1 MAFPFAGAAAWA
13 ETEGSQLVILGW
25 LGALLTNLVLVFL
38 IVLVWGGGTD
48 SGSEFNRMACYGF
61 PLVVRKFPVLSEFGG
76 LALLGI
82 AVPRIC
88 FRLGYPA
95 ALSAA
100 LYAALAYGYLLQP
113 AQPAGEQP
121 DLKSAVP
128 SPRRIGRYW
137 SSIPIVTLVGLAI
150 ALLFPIPPYRQ
161 PFLYLL
167 VAYARV
173 NGLRLGN

>member
-1 MAFPFAGAAAWA
+1 M
-13 ETEGSQLVILGW
+13 
-25 LGALLTNLVLVFL
+25 
-38 IVLVWGGGTD
+38 D
-48 SGSEFNRMACYGF
+48 F

-173 NGLRLGN
+173 